1 MLPNFIVVGVSRAGT
16 TTMFNTLARH
26 PQILSSSTKETRY
39 FQPVRYGEPLGP
51 LSEYESYFQRHSGQP
66 VTMES
71 TPDYFYG
78 GAATAEAIREVCDP
92 RIAVILREP
101 AARLI
106 SFFQFMQGRLQVP
119 ATMSL
124 VDYVERCQSIPAGEM
139 NLRSNNNYTALW
151 GGQYAR
157 FLPAW
162 LEAFPDRCD
171 VLFFDDLQQSPA
183 QLLGAQCER
192 LGIDP
197 LLLPSEI
204 AIDNSAAAYRSPTIQ
219 RGAAFAAHRVR
230 KVLRHHPGLY
240 SRARRGYEA
249 VNGATPPVPDIP
261 PTLLR
266 EIEAIYAP
274 WNEQLRDQLTAAG
287 MTDLPSWLAARGSA
301 ESRSGSRERP
311 PRRGAE

>member
-39 FQPVRYGEPLGP
+39 FQAVRYGEALRP
-51 LSEYESYFQRHSGQP
+51 LSEYESYFQRYSGQP
-66 VTMES
+66 VAMES

-78 GAATAEAIREVCDP
+78 ATATARAVKEVCDP
-92 RIAVILREP
+92 RVAVILREP
-101 AARLI
+101 TERLI

-119 ATMSL
+119 ATMTL
-124 VDYVERCQSIPAGEM
+124 VEYVERCQSIPTEEM
-139 NLRSNNNYTALW
+139 NLRARNNYTALW

-157 FLPAW
+157 FLPSW
-162 LEAFPDRCD
+162 LELFPDRCD
-171 VLFFDDLQQSPA
+171 VLFFDELQRSPM
-183 QLLGAQCER
+183 QLLAAQCTR

-197 LLLPSEI
+197 GLLPGEI
-204 AIDNSAAAYRSPTIQ
+204 AIDNSASAYRSSTVQ
-219 RGAAFAAHRVR
+219 RGAAFAARR
-230 KVLRHHPGLY
+230 GRAVLRRHPGLY

-249 VNGATPPVPDIP
+249 VNRADVAKPIVP
-261 PTLLR
+261 PTLRR

-287 MTDLPSWLAARGSA
+287 VTTLPDWLAT
-301 ESRSGSRERP
+301 
-311 PRRGAE
+311 